1 MTTQSE
7 QTLEDNLL
15 TQLVEMGYER
25 VTVADEAALL
35 ANLRRQLELHN
46 EVTFS
51 DAEFER
57 VLNHLNK
64 GTVFDRA
71 QTLREKMS
79 LLRDDGTRKNIE
91 FLNLAKWCQNR
102 FQVTSQV
109 TQQGSYENRY
119 DVTIL
124 INGLPLVQIEL
135 KRRGMELKEAF
146 NQVNRYRRHSFASSY
161 GLYQYVQLFVIS
173 NGENTRYYANT
184 VSYGGDHKESF
195 KFTNFWTDKDNQRIT
210 ELEEFTRVF
219 LERCHLAKMITKYMV
234 LTADKKLLVLRPY
247 QYYAV
252 EAIIDRVE
260 NEARGGYI
268 WHTTGSGKTLTSFK
282 ASQLLVANPDIYK
295 VVFVVDRNDL
305 DNQTIKEFNSF
316 QKGSVDATTDTK
328 NLVKQFAD
336 PDTKLIV
343 TTIQKLNTAISRERH
358 MLRMDVHRDEKIV
371 FIFDECHRSQFGD
384 THRRITEYF
393 TNYQLFGFTGTPIF
407 AENAMGNGL
416 GKRTTKDLFG
426 ECLHKYV
433 ITDAI
438 HDENVLKFSV
448 EYYKGFRFKDGR
460 LDTDIDVEDINIKE
474 ALGWDKR
481 LEAIADF
488 IIKNHDRKTHSR
500 DFTAMMAVSDV
511 DTLKNYYEIFKRKKQ
526 AGEHS
531 LKIATIFSYQANEP
545 DKLADSNLDTDV
557 DVTAQQGPIDQHSR
571 DALESYI
578 GDYNQ
583 LFGTNYTTK
592 DGKSFYNYYRNIA
605 DRVKA
610 REIDLLLVVNMF
622 LTGFDSKTLNTLY
635 VDKNL
640 RYHGLIQAYSRT
652 NRIYNETKSQGNIIV
667 FRNLKQATD
676 EALDLFANK
685 NAREEIF
692 LEPYETYAARFN
704 AALQQLRNIAA
715 TPQAVNDLPDENA
728 EEAFVK
734 AFREVLRLRNIIV
747 SFADFTYGDVAI
759 DEQTLEN
766 YMSKYLDIHDKV
778 KRDHQKEKVSILED
792 IDFELELTRR
802 DEVNVSYILRLIG
815 RMVGA
820 DESKQGE
827 LKQTIRDTMDASTE
841 LRSKREL
848 IEKFIASTLPK
859 VADASEVE
867 NQFAEFMSE
876 EQVKAFRQLCEE
888 EGLDPEKAQALI
900 DRYLF
905 TNRLPQNRDLDDVLT
920 TQPSVL
926 VRDNILRRVRSRITE
941 FIQTFVDGT

>member
-7 QTLEDNLL
+7 QTLENNLL

-57 VLNHLNK
+57 VLNYLNK

-91 FLNLAKWCQNR
+91 FLNLTKWCQNR

-195 KFTNFWTDKDNQRIT
+195 KFTNFWTDRDNQRIT

-358 MLRMDVHRDEKIV
+358 ILRMDAHRDEKIV

-448 EYYKGFRFKDGR
+448 EYYNGFRFKDGR

-592 DGKSFYNYYRNIA
+592 DSKSFYNYYRNIA

-652 NRIYNETKSQGNIIV
+652 NRIYNETKSQGNIVV

-692 LEPYETYAARFN
+692 LEPYEAYVVRFN

-747 SFADFTYGDVAI
+747 SFADFTYGDVTI
-759 DEQTLEN
+759 DKQTLEN

-867 NQFAEFMSE
+867 SQFAEFMSE